1 MTKISKIMMAAGI
14 MMSYFALLIAE
25 QPYDNGGY
33 LPILV
38 DGRLWT
44 YGDSMAGHSKYP
56 IIHQWSYC
64 KIEKDSIFDGRI
76 WKKIIGWSSIIPE
89 SLTFTSY
96 NHEGDGVIYFSG
108 KDENGKR
115 YFSEDFKYIDM
126 NLKVGDDF
134 GIGEVIKVDSINVRG
149 VVRKRIS
156 MNSCRPTEQEAFF
169 VEGIG
174 ASSDAYIDLGPG
186 DHSETG
192 YIRYLLS
199 VTDENGNVIFTQE
212 DFRAPSYS
220 ESGIVGVEDDAQN
233 DDRIYDLYGQ
243 PVSNPLPGSIYIC
256 RGKKFIQ
263 PRK

>member
-1 MTKISKIMMAAGI
+1 MVKISKIMILAGI
-14 MMSYFALLIAE
+14 MISYFAVIVAQHKPENE
-25 QPYDNGGY
+25 QY
-33 LPILV
+33 LPIMV

-56 IIHQWSYC
+56 IIHQWYYS
-64 KIEKDSIFDGRI
+64 KIEKDTVYDGKR
-76 WKKIIGWSSIIPE
+76 WKKIIKWSNVRPE
-89 SLTFTSY
+89 ELIYTNY
-96 NHEGDGVIYFSG
+96 YHEEAGVVYFSG
-108 KDENGKR
+108 WDEADKPFFSNEYKR
-115 YFSEDFKYIDM
+115 IDM

-174 ASSDAYIDLGPG
+174 ASSNAYVDLGPG

-243 PVSNPLPGSIYIC
+243 PVSNPLPGSIYIR

-263 PRK
+263 PR